1 MGSRP
6 NPHTSHATS
15 PCHRYAEIDV
25 EAPVAA
31 HRGWCAILRQL
42 RRMCADARSEVRTC
56 AMHTLT
62 NLLTS
67 HGATL
72 GGATWDFALWHAL
85 LPLMGELT
93 AAAAAANATAPVAQT
108 LGKEGGRPVLMLLH
122 HSRDTASKQWD
133 ETWVLAL
140 TAFARLFRS
149 FLPLLQ
155 PRPAFDAAWGR
166 LLAFLRESLLAAPR
180 SPEIAHGAVAAVHA
194 LLLSAVRKPQRTA
207 ADAARK
213 DAVVER
219 LPRALWA
226 GVWGVVEGAV
236 DEAVDEYAAH
246 EKMLCRLLAHFLEA
260 YDGARDC
267 FEEADV
273 LRLLQI
279 AGKLA
284 APPGV
289 RVGWEPLAPAA
300 KPSEVQVELLK
311 LLAGLVPLPAGV
323 SGAMLW
329 PLLIWQL
336 LKFVQPTLA
345 PSDAAAAADAAP
357 PDPGA
362 AKKPPREVF
371 GGGFA
376 QRALTLLLDQLTAQ
390 REPAA
395 QLAVFEDVMQVLR
408 AALLWRRSPRCKC
421 PALPL
426 AVARALP
433 PLLTSLLPLL
443 PKVGAPQQAEL
454 VATVSTFLA
463 PPEGGGAADGDG
475 GGGGDGSSP
484 SKTAVA
490 KPLRDDGSDEPP
502 LPPSLSEEEAELE
515 RALLATLP
523 AVLRA
528 AGFHMPAPLRV
539 RLLRAVHAPLTL
551 PPAAAAAR
559 DAAWRDAAAALCA
572 VAGDRTGL
580 SDEGEAPAD
589 ATCVLAAELLASSSK
604 ELLLGWAHASDDA
617 GAAVVGPRAAQLL
630 YLLRALRALKLPAGA
645 LSTGAKSGSRL
656 GKALRGP
663 HAHLIRLAP
672 ALIECV
678 GRGEGAEAKELQGEV
693 RELLH
698 VVAKESG
705 LE

>member
-6 NPHTSHATS
+6 NPHTSHAIFPS
-15 PCHRYAEIDV
+15 PRYAEIDV

-194 LLLSAVRKPQRTA
+194 LLLSAVRRPQRTA

-226 GVWGVVEGAV
+226 GVWGIVEGAV

-323 SGAMLW
+323 SARCSGRSCLATAQVR
-329 PLLIWQL
+329 PADARP
-336 LKFVQPTLA
+336 PTPPPPPTPRRPTPA
-345 PSDAAAAADAAP
+345 AKAAA
-357 PDPGA
+357 
-362 AKKPPREVF
+362 RVF

-395 QLAVFEDVMQVLR
+395 QLAVFEGVMQVPAPRCSGGARR
-408 AALLWRRSPRCKC
+408 AASARRCRSG
-421 PALPL
+421 
-426 AVARALP
+426 ARALP

-463 PPEGGGAADGDG
+463 PPEAAAPPTATATAAATAARRRRRWRSRCATTAPTSRRCRRRSRRRRPR
-475 GGGGDGSSP
+475 SSARSSRP
-484 SKTAVA
+484 CRRCSA
-490 KPLRDDGSDEPP
+490 PP
-502 LPPSLSEEEAELE
+502 APCL
-515 RALLATLP
+515 
-523 AVLRA
+523 
-528 AGFHMPAPLRV
+528 PLRV

-551 PPAAAAAR
+551 PPAAAARAA
-559 DAAWRDAAAALCA
+559 AAWRDAAAALGGGGRPHQLSA
-572 VAGDRTGL
+572 RAGARRRDVRPRGR
-580 SDEGEAPAD
+580 
-589 ATCVLAAELLASSSK
+589 AAASSSK
-604 ELLLGWAHASDDA
+604 ELLLGWAHASGR
-617 GAAVVGPRAAQLL
+617 GAAVVGAPPSSSTCSARSARSSCRPARSRPAPSRAQGWG
-630 YLLRALRALKLPAGA
+630 RRSAGRTPTSSA
-645 LSTGAKSGSRL
+645 SR
-656 GKALRGP
+656 P
-663 HAHLIRLAP
+663 P
-672 ALIECV
+672 
-678 GRGEGAEAKELQGEV
+678 
-693 RELLH
+693 
-698 VVAKESG
+698 
-705 LE
+705 

>member
-1 MGSRP
+1 M
-6 NPHTSHATS
+6 
-15 PCHRYAEIDV
+15 
-25 EAPVAA
+25 AA

-357 PDPGA
+357 PDAGA

-421 PALPL
+421 PA
-426 AVARALP
+426 RCR
-433 PLLTSLLPLL
+433 S
-443 PKVGAPQQAEL
+443 
-454 VATVSTFLA
+454 
-463 PPEGGGAADGDG
+463 
-475 GGGGDGSSP
+475 
-484 SKTAVA
+484 
-490 KPLRDDGSDEPP
+490 R
-502 LPPSLSEEEAELE
+502 
-515 RALLATLP
+515 
-523 AVLRA
+523 
-528 AGFHMPAPLRV
+528 
-539 RLLRAVHAPLTL
+539 
-551 PPAAAAAR
+551 
-559 DAAWRDAAAALCA
+559 WR
-572 VAGDRTGL
+572 
-580 SDEGEAPAD
+580 
-589 ATCVLAAELLASSSK
+589 
-604 ELLLGWAHASDDA
+604 
-617 GAAVVGPRAAQLL
+617 
-630 YLLRALRALKLPAGA
+630 
-645 LSTGAKSGSRL
+645 
-656 GKALRGP
+656 
-663 HAHLIRLAP
+663 
-672 ALIECV
+672 
-678 GRGEGAEAKELQGEV
+678 GRC
-693 RELLH
+693 RRC
-698 VVAKESG
+698 
-705 LE
+705 